1 MSVGDKKLRHARL
14 QKLSDDKWRAF
25 YKRHIGNTVKV
36 LFEHTKTDGK
46 MHGFSENYIR
56 VEVPYQKDWVNQ
68 TISVRL
74 RDFNA
79 DGTALKA
86 EQSEG

>member
-1 MSVGDKKLRHARL
+1 
-14 QKLSDDKWRAF
+14 
-25 YKRHIGNTVKV
+25 
-36 LFEHTKTDGK
+36 

-74 RDFNA
+74 GNFNA
-79 DGTALKA
+79 DKTALEA
-86 EQSEG
+86 EAVQVD

>member
-1 MSVGDKKLRHARL
+1 MPVCKNF
-14 QKLSDDKWRAF
+14 QF
-25 YKRHIGNTVKV
+25 YKKHVGAEVKV
-36 LFEHTKTDGK
+36 LFEHTKTEGK

-56 VEVPYQKDWVNQ
+56 TEVPYQKDWVNQ

-74 RDFNA
+74 GNFNS

-86 EQSEG
+86 EAI